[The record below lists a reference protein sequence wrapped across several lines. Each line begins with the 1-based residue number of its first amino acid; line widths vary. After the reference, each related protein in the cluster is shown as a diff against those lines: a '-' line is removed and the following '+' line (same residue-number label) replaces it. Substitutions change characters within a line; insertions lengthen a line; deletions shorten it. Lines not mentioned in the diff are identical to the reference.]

1 MCKQKKHQ
9 LDGTSD
15 ACRGRRKGAT
25 FAEIC
30 SGDLAGQ
37 KVFTLQR
44 TSLPN
49 QRKAQKAGERLL
61 SHLVPQ

>member
-1 MCKQKKHQ
+1 M
-9 LDGTSD
+9 LVEAEG
-15 ACRGRRKGAT
+15 KGAT

-49 QRKAQKAGERLL
+49 QRKAQKARESLL
-61 SHLVPQ
+61 FHLVPQ